1 MMNQESR
8 GIKQLS
14 QGKFLF
20 YLNGKQ
26 IYYLTFTSIDMINIE
41 IILIKLFPKETY
53 VYKTVIPFQKI
64 GTNDSSS
71 FDALKNLNFIIYNF
85 DFSLQDEFN
94 KIILFL
100 NTNSNAQIELFL
112 YNKNMEKNNENMK
125 KQLQMKK
132 NLENMQ
138 NRMNE
143 LINTIQMQN
152 KKIFELKQKEE
163 GQIKLINKVDE
174 VTKKIADE
182 YNAKYK
188 NNNNSINNNI
198 QNNYYNNQNNSNQ
211 NNNYNNQNN
220 IYNNQNN
227 NYNNQNNNNYNQNN
241 NNDMKKNLFIS
252 TRPDYNKN
260 NYNPNDSNTINMNYT
275 KNKKLNLTVN
285 VELRPYLPDNT
296 SMDNLLTRPQNMYP
310 MPQQPHPFQPKK
322 SINLDNIEDYR
333 H

>member
-1 MMNQESR
+1 MNSQESR

-26 IYYLTFTSIDMINIE
+26 IYYLTFASIDMVNIE

-71 FDALKNLNFIIYNF
+71 FDALKNINFFIYNF
-85 DFSLQDEFN
+85 DFSLKDEFN
-94 KIILFL
+94 KIILCL
-100 NTNSNAQIELFL
+100 NTNLKAEIELFL
-112 YNKNMEKNNENMK
+112 YNKNMEKNNESMK

-143 LINTIQMQN
+143 LINITQMQN

-163 GQIKLINKVDE
+163 GQKKLINKVDE

-188 NNNNSINNNI
+188 NNNNNANNINNNNPN
-198 QNNYYNNQNNSNQ
+198 NNYNNPNNNYNNP
-211 NNNYNNQNN
+211 NNNYNNQKNY
-220 IYNNQNN
+220 YNKQNN
-227 NYNNQNNNNYNQNN
+227 MNNNYNQNN
-241 NNDMKKNLFIS
+241 NNKNLFIS
-252 TRPDYNKN
+252 TRPDNYPN
-260 NYNPNDSNTINMNYT
+260 NYNPNDSNALNMNYS

-296 SMDNLLTRPQNMYP
+296 SIDNLLTRPQNRYP
-310 MPQQPHPFQPKK
+310 MPQQPQLKKPKK

>member
-26 IYYLTFTSIDMINIE
+26 IYYLTFASIDMINIE

-125 KQLQMKK
+125 KQLNMKK

-163 GQIKLINKVDE
+163 GQIKLLNKVDE

-188 NNNNSINNNI
+188 NNNNNNNNV
-198 QNNYYNNQNNSNQ
+198 QNNYYNNQNN
-211 NNNYNNQNN
+211 NNQNN

-227 NYNNQNNNNYNQNN
+227 NYNNHNNNNYSQNNNNNN
-241 NNDMKKNLFIS
+241 MKKNLFIS
-252 TRPDYNKN
+252 TRPEYNKN
-260 NYNPNDSNTINMNYT
+260 NYNPNDSNVLNMNYT

-285 VELRPYLPDNT
+285 VELRPYLLDNT

-310 MPQQPHPFQPKK
+310 MPQQPQPFQPKK

>member
-14 QGKFLF
+14 QGKLLF

-26 IYYLTFTSIDMINIE
+26 IYYLTFASIDMINIE

-85 DFSLQDEFN
+85 DFALQDEFN

-163 GQIKLINKVDE
+163 GQIKLLNKVDE

-188 NNNNSINNNI
+188 NNNNNNNNNM
-198 QNNYYNNQNNSNQ
+198 QNNYYNNQNN
-211 NNNYNNQNN
+211 NNQNN

-227 NYNNQNNNNYNQNN
+227 NYNNHNNNNYNQNN

-252 TRPDYNKN
+252 TRPEYNKN
-260 NYNPNDSNTINMNYT
+260 NYNPNDSNVLNMNYT

-310 MPQQPHPFQPKK
+310 MPQQPQPFQPKK

>member
-26 IYYLTFTSIDMINIE
+26 IYYLTFASIDMINIE

-163 GQIKLINKVDE
+163 GQIKLLNKVDE

-188 NNNNSINNNI
+188 NNSNNNNNNI
-198 QNNYYNNQNNSNQ
+198 QNNYYNNQNN
-211 NNNYNNQNN
+211 NNQNN

-227 NYNNQNNNNYNQNN
+227 NYNNHNNNNYNQNN
-241 NNDMKKNLFIS
+241 SNDMKKNLFIS
-252 TRPDYNKN
+252 TRPEYNKN
-260 NYNPNDSNTINMNYT
+260 NYNPNDSNVLNMNYT

-310 MPQQPHPFQPKK
+310 MPQQPQPFQPKK